1 MSEYT
6 KEFFELLFK
15 DLDLQHI
22 HKLLHV
28 ASKFLFY
35 AALSYLVH
43 KLVLYLNNSMMH
55 PIANYN
61 SPMWLIYG
69 ISLLI
74 ALLGISTIFRGK
86 LYDFVIL
93 NTSASFNLKNYH
105 KFFGKLDF
113 DSPYVQQSVS
123 TLLMERLTR
132 EISSSISLKKFF
144 WKFFHY
150 IILNIILSPLTIYL
164 ILSGVNIHFTSSWEP
179 FVLFS
184 LSIFLSAINAEIII
198 SNIILRIKETNTG
211 NQSDSGTQKPTSA
224 SSGQQ
229 HQQQN
234 SDGQKPTN
242 KIWDLAVLL
251 YLSISVGKYIA
262 IPYPELH
269 RRDKALL
276 AFLLAMYELFFSGLT
291 DTVISKQQSSHDEQ
305 KYLVNAAFVFLPSL
319 EDVDGKPAKSCTR
332 GTPKDSGGGKSQK
345 KHKSHKA
352 EAKAQRNPGDCESQS
367 TQSTLHD
374 RICESTFRF
383 LGFKL
388 QDISYRNMKNM
399 PNLPENNTMTVCVS
413 TTLNNKKK
421 IALGYVWENIKVSYS
436 EMDTKLNSL
445 LDKLQA
451 KHVSKFTL
459 KDITKLIGNEKLK
472 DNKEKEELVLKLF
485 EHSIIDPGIN
495 LESDKRGEIE
505 KRFRSLFENE
515 ELINN
520 LGFLSEKFLI
530 VLPIVLITSKRFNI
544 PINNNRGGT
553 SYLFEAH
560 YCLPVLILWQPL
572 MNIND
577 LKEINEKIKEKSS

>member
-6 KEFFELLFK
+6 KELCELLLK
-15 DLDLQHI
+15 DLDLHHI

-74 ALLGISTIFRGK
+74 ALLGISIIFRGK

-93 NTSASFNLKNYH
+93 HTSASFNLKNYH
-105 KFFGKLDF
+105 KFIGKLDF

-132 EISSSISLKKFF
+132 EISLSISLKKFF

-179 FVLFS
+179 VVLFS
-184 LSIFLSAINAEIII
+184 LSIFLYAINAEIII
-198 SNIILRIKETNTG
+198 SNLIKETNTG
-211 NQSDSGTQKPTSA
+211 NQSDSSAQKPTSA
-224 SSGQQ
+224 SPGQR

-262 IPYPELH
+262 ISYPELR

-319 EDVDGKPAKSCTR
+319 EDVDGKPAKVCTR
-332 GTPKDSGGGKSQK
+332 GTPK
-345 KHKSHKA
+345 
-352 EAKAQRNPGDCESQS
+352 NPGVCESRR

-374 RICESTFRF
+374 SICESTFRF

-388 QDISYRNMKNM
+388 ENICYRNMQNM
-399 PNLPENNTMTVCVS
+399 PDLPENDTMTVCVS

-530 VLPIVLITSKRFNI
+530 VFPIVLITSKRFNI
-544 PINNNRGGT
+544 PVPINNNRRGT
-553 SYLFEAH
+553 SYLIEAH
-560 YCLPVLILWQPL
+560 YCLPALILWQPL

-577 LKEINEKIKEKSS
+577 LKEINRKIKERN

>member
-1 MSEYT
+1 
-6 KEFFELLFK
+6 
-15 DLDLQHI
+15 
-22 HKLLHV
+22 
-28 ASKFLFY
+28 
-35 AALSYLVH
+35 
-43 KLVLYLNNSMMH
+43 
-55 PIANYN
+55 
-61 SPMWLIYG
+61 
-69 ISLLI
+69 
-74 ALLGISTIFRGK
+74 
-86 LYDFVIL
+86 
-93 NTSASFNLKNYH
+93 
-105 KFFGKLDF
+105 
-113 DSPYVQQSVS
+113 
-123 TLLMERLTR
+123 
-132 EISSSISLKKFF
+132 LKKFF

-179 FVLFS
+179 VVLFS
-184 LSIFLSAINAEIII
+184 LSIFLYAINAEIII
-198 SNIILRIKETNTG
+198 SNLIKETNTG
-211 NQSDSGTQKPTSA
+211 NQTDSGAQKPTSA
-224 SSGQQ
+224 SPGQQ

-242 KIWDLAVLL
+242 KIWDLAVLF

-262 IPYPELH
+262 IPYPELR

-319 EDVDGKPAKSCTR
+319 EDVDGKPAKVCTR
-332 GTPKDSGGGKSQK
+332 GTPEKP
-345 KHKSHKA
+345 
-352 EAKAQRNPGDCESQS
+352 RDCESQS
-367 TQSTLHD
+367 TPSTLHD
-374 RICESTFRF
+374 RICESIFRF
-383 LGFKL
+383 LGFTL
-388 QDISYRNMKNM
+388 IDICYRNVQNT
-399 PNLPENNTMTVCVS
+399 PDLPKNNTMTVCIS

-436 EMDTKLNSL
+436 EMYTKLNSL

-485 EHSIIDPGIN
+485 EHSIIDTGLN

-505 KRFRSLFENE
+505 KRFRSLFENK

-530 VLPIVLITSKRFNI
+530 VLPIVLITSKRFII
-544 PINNNRGGT
+544 PINNNRKET

-560 YCLPVLILWQPL
+560 YCLPALILWQPL

-577 LKEINEKIKEKSS
+577 LKEINEKIKKQ

>member
-6 KEFFELLFK
+6 KELFELLLK

-198 SNIILRIKETNTG
+198 SNLIKETNTG

-234 SDGQKPTN
+234 SDGQKSTN

-291 DTVISKQQSSHDEQ
+291 DTVISKQQSSHDEL
-305 KYLVNAAFVFLPSL
+305 KYLVNAAFVFIPSL
-319 EDVDGKPAKSCTR
+319 EDVDGKPAKVCTR
-332 GTPKDSGGGKSQK
+332 GTPKDSGVSK
-345 KHKSHKA
+345 
-352 EAKAQRNPGDCESQS
+352 SQS

-374 RICESTFRF
+374 RICEYTFRF

-388 QDISYRNMKNM
+388 EDIKYSNVQNA
-399 PNLPENNTMTVCVS
+399 PDLPKNNTMTVCIS

-436 EMDTKLNSL
+436 EMYTKLNSL

-459 KDITKLIGNEKLK
+459 KDITKLISNEKLK

-485 EHSIIDPGIN
+485 EHSIIDTGLN
-495 LESDKRGEIE
+495 LELDKRGEIE

-515 ELINN
+515 ELIDN

-544 PINNNRGGT
+544 PVPINNNRRGT
-553 SYLFEAH
+553 SYVFEVH
-560 YCLPVLILWQPL
+560 YCLPALILWQPL
-572 MNIND
+572 MNIDD
-577 LKEINEKIKEKSS
+577 LKEINEKIKRKMQ

>member
-1 MSEYT
+1 
-6 KEFFELLFK
+6 
-15 DLDLQHI
+15 
-22 HKLLHV
+22 
-28 ASKFLFY
+28 
-35 AALSYLVH
+35 
-43 KLVLYLNNSMMH
+43 
-55 PIANYN
+55 
-61 SPMWLIYG
+61 
-69 ISLLI
+69 
-74 ALLGISTIFRGK
+74 
-86 LYDFVIL
+86 
-93 NTSASFNLKNYH
+93 
-105 KFFGKLDF
+105 
-113 DSPYVQQSVS
+113 
-123 TLLMERLTR
+123 
-132 EISSSISLKKFF
+132 
-144 WKFFHY
+144 
-150 IILNIILSPLTIYL
+150 
-164 ILSGVNIHFTSSWEP
+164 
-179 FVLFS
+179 
-184 LSIFLSAINAEIII
+184 
-198 SNIILRIKETNTG
+198 
-211 NQSDSGTQKPTSA
+211 
-224 SSGQQ
+224 
-229 HQQQN
+229 
-234 SDGQKPTN
+234 
-242 KIWDLAVLL
+242 
-251 YLSISVGKYIA
+251 VGKYIA
-262 IPYPELH
+262 ISYPELR

-291 DTVISKQQSSHDEQ
+291 DTVISKQQSSHDEL
-305 KYLVNAAFVFLPSL
+305 KYLVNAAFVFIPSL
-319 EDVDGKPAKSCTR
+319 EDVDGRPDQTCTR
-332 GTPKDSGGGKSQK
+332 GTPEDSGVSK
-345 KHKSHKA
+345 
-352 EAKAQRNPGDCESQS
+352 SQS

-374 RICESTFRF
+374 SICESTFRF

-388 QDISYRNMKNM
+388 KKIDYDNMQNA
-399 PNLPENNTMTVCVS
+399 PDLPKNNTMTVCVS
-413 TTLNNKKK
+413 TELNKKKK

-577 LKEINEKIKEKSS
+577 LKEINEKIKKKAVK

>member
-6 KEFFELLFK
+6 KELFELLLK

-22 HKLLHV
+22 HKLLRV

-198 SNIILRIKETNTG
+198 SNLILRIKETNTG

-234 SDGQKPTN
+234 SDGQKSTN

-262 IPYPELH
+262 IPYPELR

-305 KYLVNAAFVFLPSL
+305 KYLVNAAFVFIPSL
-319 EDVDGKPAKSCTR
+319 EDVDGKPAKVCTR
-332 GTPKDSGGGKSQK
+332 GTP
-345 KHKSHKA
+345 
-352 EAKAQRNPGDCESQS
+352 ENPGDCESQS

-374 RICESTFRF
+374 RICEYTFRF

-388 QDISYRNMKNM
+388 EDIKYSNVQNA
-399 PNLPENNTMTVCVS
+399 PDLPKNNTMTVCVS
-413 TTLNNKKK
+413 ATLNNKKK

-485 EHSIIDPGIN
+485 EHSVIDPGIN

-505 KRFRSLFENE
+505 KRFRSLFENK
-515 ELINN
+515 ELINS
-520 LGFLSEKFLI
+520 LGFLSKKFLI

-544 PINNNRGGT
+544 PVPINNNRRGT

-560 YCLPVLILWQPL
+560 YCLPALILWQPL

-577 LKEINEKIKEKSS
+577 LKEINEKIKRKMQ